1 MTITEIFNDLQGL
14 RDKYPEAEVEFKG
27 PVTAANSD
35 WDSPGTLE
43 YEGATCIA
51 GLKITITLVEKT

>member
-27 PVTAANSD
+27 PVTVANSD

-43 YEGATCIA
+43 YEGATFA
-51 GLKITITLVEKT
+51 GVKITITLVEKI